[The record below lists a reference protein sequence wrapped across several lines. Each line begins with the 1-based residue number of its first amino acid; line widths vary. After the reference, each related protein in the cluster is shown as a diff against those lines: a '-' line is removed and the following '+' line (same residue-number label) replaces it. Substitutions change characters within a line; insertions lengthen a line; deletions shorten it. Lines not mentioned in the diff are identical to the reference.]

1 MAKQMTKPAS
11 ILAGIG
17 LIVAIFV
24 EMTLGFILL
33 VLSVIVELILR
44 KKNS

>member
-1 MAKQMTKPAS
+1 MAKQMTKTAS

-33 VLSVIVELILR
+33 VLSVIVELISR